1 MKRIIQLAL
10 LCIVIISIFIF
21 IKIYFLK
28 NKKTIIDLDIPTNQL
43 TQQTEQTENSI
54 ITNLKYDVKLKQD
67 SFYTIVS
74 GLSEVTYVDNFE
86 LVNMQEVIAKFT
98 DKNNLTLTITSDEAL
113 YNNSSYYTE
122 FRKNVEIEYMN
133 NKIFSDKV
141 DINFQD
147 NTVRIFGNVK
157 YDGIQGKINSD
168 NIMIDLITKKVDI
181 YMDNDHD
188 NVQISKN

>member
-21 IKIYFLK
+21 MKIYFPK

-43 TQQTEQTENSI
+43 TQQTENNI
-54 ITNLKYDVKLKQD
+54 ITNLKYDVELKQN

-74 GLSEVTYVDNFE
+74 GLSEVTYIDNFE
-86 LVNMQEVIAKFT
+86 IVNMQEVTAKFT

-113 YNNSSYYTE
+113 YNNSNYYTE

-141 DINFQD
+141 DINFEE
-147 NTVRIFGNVK
+147 NIVRIFENVK
-157 YDGIQGKINSD
+157 YVGLDGTINSD
-168 NIMIDLITKKVDI
+168 NIMINLITKKVDI
-181 YMDNDHD
+181 YMDNKND
-188 NVQISKN
+188 NVELTKN

>member
-1 MKRIIQLAL
+1 MKRVIQLIL
-10 LCIVIISIFIF
+10 ISIVIISVYIFNS
-21 IKIYFLK
+21 IYFSEDK
-28 NKKTIIDLDIPTNQL
+28 YPVVDLDASTDQL
-43 TQQTEQTENSI
+43 SQQTENNLI
-54 ITNLKYDVKLKQD
+54 KNLKYEVKLDKNNW
-67 SFYTIVS
+67 YIITS
-74 GLSEVTYVDNFE
+74 GLSELTYIDNVE
-86 LVNMQEVIAKFT
+86 LVEMREVIAKFI
-98 DKNNLTLTITSDEAL
+98 DKNNFSLTIKSYEAL
-113 YNNSSYYTE
+113 YDNSNYNTK
-122 FRKNVEIEYMN
+122 FRKNVQIEYMN

>member
-1 MKRIIQLAL
+1 MKRVIQLIL
-10 LCIVIISIFIF
+10 ISIVIISVYIFNN
-21 IKIYFLK
+21 IYFSDDK
-28 NKKTIIDLDIPTNQL
+28 NPVVDLDASSDQL
-43 TQQTEQTENSI
+43 SQQTENNLI
-54 ITNLKYDVKLKQD
+54 KNLKYEVKLDKNNW
-67 SFYTIVS
+67 YIITS
-74 GLSEVTYVDNFE
+74 GLSELTYIDNVE
-86 LVNMQEVIAKFT
+86 LVEMREVIAKFI
-98 DKNNLTLTITSDEAL
+98 DKNNFSLTIKSYEAL
-113 YNNSSYYTE
+113 YDNSNYNTK
-122 FRKNVEIEYMN
+122 FRKNVQIEYMN